1 MKTYAETI
9 GLDPI
14 DWDACLQKIIDGEA
28 TEEEL
33 DIAIRLSGSWK
44 TDPGAN
50 LSNDIPR
57 DIDGSPFDRKL
68 ISECLTFHTNVFF
81 MDYFHARDTLA
92 RIKQRGA
99 ELLLEIQGKE
109 AKNDT

>member
-9 GLDPI
+9 GVSPI
-14 DWDACLQKIIDGEA
+14 DWDACLQKLIDGEA
-28 TEEEL
+28 TQEEL
-33 DIAIRLSGSWK
+33 KIADQSSGSWE

-50 LSNDIPR
+50 LSNAIPR

-68 ISECLTFHTNVFF
+68 ISECLTFHTNVYFR
-81 MDYFHARDTLA
+81 DYFHARDTLA

-109 AKNDT
+109 ASND